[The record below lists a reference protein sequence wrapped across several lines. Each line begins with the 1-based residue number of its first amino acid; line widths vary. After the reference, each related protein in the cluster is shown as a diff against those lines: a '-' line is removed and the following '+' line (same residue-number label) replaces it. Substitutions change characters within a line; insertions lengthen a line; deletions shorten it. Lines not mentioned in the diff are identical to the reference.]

1 MKRFCVRAIALVFVF
16 VMAFQLVSCSINQE
30 AGENTCEAEAQS
42 SVSGPKISISTLEP
56 SGSQG
61 YTTKNESYQL
71 DIDQAVAVH
80 TPVDY
85 EELYVMSEH
94 IDILQDINAFEL
106 SEISIL
112 YIEPYLVQEF
122 LLSDSSMEMFF
133 GFSVEDLQSK
143 FGDVALTF
151 ADNGSVEKGVTIVP
165 VEESSSANPYDYKS
179 FFSKLAVGCGI
190 IVIGA
195 TLSVATG
202 GTFTC
207 AMVAIS
213 KAALSGAVIAGAVTS
228 TYYTAKGV
236 SQGKSITK
244 AFENSCSTAL
254 NAFGDAY
261 VIGAI
266 LGSAYAISHP
276 VCFVSGTL
284 VNTPEGHKAIENI
297 SKGDMVYSHNIT
309 KNQTTVETVTD
320 IFVSETTELVH
331 ITIAN
336 ETISCSPTHP
346 FWIMGKGWVEAQALT
361 TQDKVYLL
369 NGDTQEISSL
379 RKEVLQ
385 DPVPVY
391 NFEVGAEGYHTY
403 FVGENQVL
411 VHNRCNIN
419 SKYAGKTK
427 YFEEGTELAAKYPDG
442 VAFSTDGYA
451 CFDPYAKVK
460 ITFNQGVLNGNH
472 SYDFK
477 VANDY
482 IKAITYKAPPNYTW
496 HHVQDGRTLLLVPS
510 DLHSAVRHTGGAS
523 ILRGGN

>member
-1 MKRFCVRAIALVFVF
+1 MKRFCIRVLALALVFL
-16 VMAFQLVSCSINQE
+16 MSLQLISCSIAQE
-30 AGENTCEAEAQS
+30 NGESVCETEVQS
-42 SVSGPKISISTLEP
+42 SVSGPRISISTLEP
-56 SGSQG
+56 SDGDG
-61 YTTKNESYQL
+61 YATTTESYWM
-71 DIDQAVAVH
+71 DQAVGVH
-80 TPVDY
+80 SPVDY
-85 EELYVMSEH
+85 EDLYVVADN
-94 IDILQDINAFEL
+94 INLLQDLNAYEIQEITVLYIDPALVEEYLL
-106 SEISIL
+106 SEK
-112 YIEPYLVQEF
+112 
-122 LLSDSSMEMFF
+122 SMETFF
-133 GFSVEDLQSK
+133 GWSTDDLQK
-143 FGDVALTF
+143 QYGNVALSF
-151 ADNGSVEKGVTIVP
+151 GFDGAVSKGITIVP
-165 VEESSSANPYDYKS
+165 VEESSRANPYDYKS

-202 GTFTC
+202 TFTC

-213 KAALSGAVIAGAVTS
+213 KVALSGAVIAGAVTS

-244 AFENSCSTAL
+244 AFEDSCSTAL